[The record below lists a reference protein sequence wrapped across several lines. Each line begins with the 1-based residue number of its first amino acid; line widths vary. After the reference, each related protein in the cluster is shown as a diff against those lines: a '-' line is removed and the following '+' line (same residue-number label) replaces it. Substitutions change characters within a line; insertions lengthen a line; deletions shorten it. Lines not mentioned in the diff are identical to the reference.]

1 MDRRW
6 PQRRKWRRRA
16 HSVVR
21 KWGSRP
27 SGVFGQRPR
36 KHPQTPA
43 NARKRPQTPSNTHKH
58 PRIGRNRRKHPP
70 TPTEDGFGPVQRQ
83 LRLRR
88 TPVRSACANFTQKRG
103 FAGPVA
109 ARGGSCGRVSDLAC
123 SGSVSARTGA
133 VSRGSVHDSAPARS
147 EQAETVP
154 GRRRNGFC
162 RCLWVLTPIA
172 TCL

>member
-1 MDRRW
+1 MNGAAKVGSSRGL
-6 PQRRKWRRRA
+6 RA

-21 KWGSRP
+21 KWGSPP
-27 SGVFGQRPR
+27 SGVFGQAAS
-36 KHPQTPA
+36 QTPVDG
-43 NARKRPQTPSNTHKH
+43 RKRPQTPSNTHKH
-58 PRIGRNRRKHPP
+58 PQTGRNRRKHPQ
-70 TPTEDGFGPVQRQ
+70 TPTEDGFGPAQRQ

-88 TPVRSACANFTQKRG
+88 TPMRSACAHFTQKRG

-109 ARGGSCGRVSDLAC
+109 ARGGSCGRVSNLAC

-147 EQAETVP
+147 EQAETAP

-162 RCLWVLTPIA
+162 RCLWVLTPMA